1 MRRALIVFAASMV
14 LAATLAAPAD
24 AAATREEYALQA
36 DPICKRTDK
45 HNNRHWKRFL
55 RLNKQSKSKGAINEL
70 RGIGVG
76 FDSSNR
82 ELRLIVP
89 PPGDEALISEW
100 IGIWDRVARR
110 WQFAA
115 RGYKLK
121 LWSEVDNQL
130 NRIDQLAKEAR
141 GVVSG
146 FPFQACA

>member
-36 DPICKRTDK
+36 DPICKQTDK
-45 HNNRHWKRFL
+45 HNNRQWKRFL
-55 RLNKQSKSKGAINEL
+55 RLNKQSESKGATKAL
-70 RGIGVG
+70 RRIGVG

-89 PPGDEALISEW
+89 PPGDEALIAEW

-110 WQFAA
+110 WKFAA
-115 RGYKLK
+115 HAYSHK
-121 LWSEVDNQL
+121 LWSEFDSQL
-130 NRIDQLAKEAR
+130 NRIDQLAKEGR